1 MITIKR
7 ILGIVL
13 GLCFVGFALVQYND
27 PDPLFWITIY
37 LIAALLSVAAGFGKV
52 SNTVLAVACIAYAV
66 GVIYWWPEQFEGV
79 GDSMRDATTG
89 ALLKN
94 VEEGR
99 EALGLAICSV
109 AMLSFLLLSWYSR
122 PDKTVGAAL

>member
-1 MITIKR
+1 MLVKK
-7 ILGIVL
+7 ILGFFF
-13 GLCFVGFALVQYND
+13 GFVFISFAVVQYND
-27 PDPLFWITIY
+27 PDPALWMAIY
-37 LIAALLSVAAGFGKV
+37 GTAAALSLAAGYGKV
-52 SNTVLAVACIAYAV
+52 SNTVLAVACVVYAV

-89 ALLKN
+89 LLLKN

-109 AMLSFLLLSWYSR
+109 AMLSFILASKLSKNSKT
-122 PDKTVGAAL
+122 PDTAF